1 MHYDIKSDLLVHK
14 SMCSNS
20 DLRVEEASRSGKEK
34 KIQNLLKLSGLK
46 PDSAIRVKSKYGEPW

>member
-34 KIQNLLKLSGLK
+34 KNPELTE
-46 PDSAIRVKSKYGEPW
+46 VKWIEARFSYQS